1 VTGRETYRL
10 LAASVLIALISGPA
24 SAITLTDRL
33 HSNIREGNRRYED
46 EKHEEALE
54 FYLRAQEE
62 DSTHSVP
69 RFNAGDALY
78 RLGRFGE
85 GAGEFLRSASSA
97 PDSISAMSYYNL
109 GNSMF
114 RAGDIGN
121 AAEAYK
127 KSLLMNPDDEDA
139 KYNLEYALRMLE
151 QQSQEDRQDK
161 QDEKDQDQQSE
172 QQDREQRPQ
181 EEDEQDEQKRPE
193 QQDEE
198 TQPPEEGQQQQSP
211 REITPEELERIL
223 AAIEASDKDTQK
235 EMIRKASRHKRIT
248 GKDW

>member
-161 QDEKDQDQQSE
+161 QDEKDQDQQ
-172 QQDREQRPQ
+172 DREQRPQ